1 MTNAKSNAVQ
11 SWTLLDRLPAGLW
24 WRLLAVLVGA
34 ALVSMGAQITTPSGG
49 EVPGTFQTLAVL
61 VVGALLGPVFG
72 TASVALYVLL
82 GSLGAPIFADGG
94 SGFGGP
100 TSGYFIGF
108 IIAALVVGLVSRR
121 ACALPP
127 NRAVPRLLIAMLLGL
142 VAIYLLGLAW
152 LVIRAGLSVG
162 ESLSVGFAPFI
173 VGDFLEATFA
183 AAVTAVVAARLRLR
197 S

>member
-1 MTNAKSNAVQ
+1 MTSPSNNDVQ
-11 SWTLLDRLPAGLW
+11 RWTLLDRLPAGLW

-82 GSLGAPIFADGG
+82 GGLGAPIFANGG

-108 IIAALVVGLVSRR
+108 IIAALVVG
-121 ACALPP
+121 
-127 NRAVPRLLIAMLLGL
+127 
-142 VAIYLLGLAW
+142 
-152 LVIRAGLSVG
+152 
-162 ESLSVGFAPFI
+162 
-173 VGDFLEATFA
+173 
-183 AAVTAVVAARLRLR
+183 
-197 S
+197 